1 MEHTH
6 LLPTQQTRFVFIN
19 HSRTTDL
26 EGYHGRAI
34 NLHAGDVRLP
44 FHGAFLI
51 HEGRVRAHWPLSRDR
66 AITSPILWVPW
77 INPGRGRGR
86 GRGGNGRGQ
95 GRGNSGPSVDM
106 GGHQLR
112 SNVRSSA
119 VPGSSASR
127 KVFIPTNPFTN
138 PATLEALK
146 DSFAKQPTW
155 KAAVKEGTTWE
166 GNADENAAKWRRL
179 NHI

>member
-1 MEHTH
+1 M
-6 LLPTQQTRFVFIN
+6 
-19 HSRTTDL
+19 DL
-26 EGYHGRAI
+26 EEYHGQAI
-34 NLHAGDVRLP
+34 NLHAGNDRLP

-66 AITSPILWVPW
+66 AISSPIPWLPW
-77 INPGRGRGR
+77 INPG
-86 GRGGNGRGQ
+86 GNGPGGGGGGGDGHSQ
-95 GRGNSGPSVDM
+95 GRGSSGDSSPSVDI
-106 GGHQLR
+106 GGHHLR
-112 SNVRSSA
+112 STVRSRA
-119 VPGSSASR
+119 VPGSSVSG

-138 PATLEALK
+138 PATLKALK

-155 KAAVKEGTTWE
+155 KAAIREGTSWE

>member
-1 MEHTH
+1 M
-6 LLPTQQTRFVFIN
+6 
-19 HSRTTDL
+19 DL

-34 NLHAGDVRLP
+34 NLHAGDDRLP

-66 AITSPILWVPW
+66 AIPSPILWVPW
-77 INPGRGRGR
+77 IDPGRGGRGGRGRGR

-95 GRGNSGPSVDM
+95 DRGNTGDSGPSVDI
-106 GGHQLR
+106 GGHQLH
-112 SNVRSSA
+112 SNVRTGA

-127 KVFIPTNPFTN
+127 RVFIPTNPFTN
-138 PATLEALK
+138 LATLEALK

-155 KAAVKEGTTWE
+155 KAAVREGTTWE
-166 GNADENAAKWRRL
+166 GDADENAAKWRRL